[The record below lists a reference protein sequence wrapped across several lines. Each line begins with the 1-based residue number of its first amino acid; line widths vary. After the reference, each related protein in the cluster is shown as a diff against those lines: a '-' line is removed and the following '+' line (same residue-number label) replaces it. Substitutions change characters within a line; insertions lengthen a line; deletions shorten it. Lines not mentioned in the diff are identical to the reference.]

1 VETIHQAVSGDA
13 RREQAAA
20 LLSQAIDQ
28 NRLEIERRWLARVQ
42 ADVVDRPGISLTQ
55 LRDGLPHY
63 LVALVEEL
71 RGSSAVD
78 IEARSES
85 VWTKVARDH
94 GVTRV
99 RLGFD
104 ITQLIHEFIVLRH
117 VIRDVS
123 EESGV
128 AVNGTDAVLAD
139 VLDAAISAAVKAY
152 VDARDYE
159 TRKKQAEHTAFLI
172 HEFRNPLT
180 TATMIAT
187 QLRRRAAP
195 ELKRLL
201 EMLDRSHKSL
211 SELIDGVLLTEKL
224 EAGKIECHPVEL
236 RLGQIMESAL
246 EAARGV
252 AVQKGLAFESSY
264 DPDRQVQVDPLLTR
278 SAIQNL
284 ADNAAK
290 YTDRGHIEV
299 KVEEDDDDL
308 IVHFSDTCQGLS
320 PEELRTIFEPFERG
334 TTRKAG
340 TGLGLAIARRAVE
353 AQGGS
358 IGAESPGSSG
368 CHFWLRIP
376 AAGRPKTAE
385 H

>member
-1 VETIHQAVSGDA
+1 VETIHQALSGDA

-20 LLSQAIDQ
+20 LLGQAIDQ

-42 ADVVDRPGISLTQ
+42 AEVVDRPSISLTQ

-63 LVALVEEL
+63 LVALVEQL
-71 RGSSAVD
+71 RGSSDVD
-78 IEARSES
+78 IEARSEAA
-85 VWTKVARDH
+85 WTKVARDH

-99 RLGFD
+99 RHGFD
-104 ITQLIHEFIVLRH
+104 ITQLIHEFMVLRH
-117 VIRDVS
+117 VIHDIS

-128 AVNGTDAVLAD
+128 AVDGTDAVLAD

-159 TRKKQAEHTAFLI
+159 TRKKQAEQIAFLI

-201 EMLDRSHKSL
+201 EILDRSHKSL
-211 SELIDGVLLTEKL
+211 SDLIDGVLLTEKL

-246 EAARGV
+246 QAARGV
-252 AVQKGLAFESSY
+252 AVQKGLAFEASY

-284 ADNAAK
+284 ADNAVK
-290 YTDRGHIEV
+290 YTDRGHVEV
-299 KVEEDDDDL
+299 MVEDDGGEL
-308 IVHFSDTCQGLS
+308 IVHVRDTCQGLS
-320 PEELRTIFEPFERG
+320 AEELRTIFEPFERG
-334 TTRKAG
+334 ATRKAG

-358 IGAESPGSSG
+358 IGAESPGQAG
-368 CHFWLRIP
+368 CHFWVRIP
-376 AAGRPKTAE
+376 AAGRPKTQE